1 MHSLVTLQ
9 REGDIGL
16 IIVDN
21 PPVNALSREVRELML
36 TCLEQA
42 LAAPDIQAIVIVC
55 DGRTFI
61 AGADI
66 KEFDLPLQAP
76 HLPDVAASIERSSK
90 PVIAAMHGS
99 VLGGGLELALA
110 CHYRIAAPDT
120 RFGLPEVSL
129 GLIPGAGATQ
139 RLPRLCGMQLALEMV
154 VGGEQIGAA
163 RALEVGLLD
172 NLTRSSVLESALVF
186 AKQRIGQPIRRTR
199 ELRVPEFDA
208 QALQQRMQAM
218 LRRVE
223 GQEAP
228 ALALQALQAAGRV
241 PFEEAMRL
249 ERELFVARRQSDQAS
264 ALRHVFFAERDLA
277 ARRRALA
284 KQAPVRSV
292 GTVAVI
298 GAGTM
303 GSGIA
308 LCLANAGIAT
318 IVIDTQPPALDRGR
332 STIASY
338 YASALDKGRLTPAQ
352 AAEHTGLIRYGSSL
366 EQVAG
371 ADLIIEAVFEDLA
384 VKQEVFRQLDRFARP
399 GAILATNTSY
409 LDVDAIAAVTSRPG
423 DVIGMHFFSPAHV
436 MKLLEVVKTAH
447 LEGDVLAT
455 VLQLGGRLGKTAI
468 AVGNCYGFVG
478 NRLLAVR
485 EREAA
490 FLLEEGAAPEDV
502 DRVMCAFGFP
512 IGPFELRDLAG
523 VDIAWLNRKGRG
535 ESLGMAERSCNLIEQ
550 LYEAGRLGQK
560 SGAGYYRY
568 QDGQRK
574 GVPDPSVA
582 RMLAEHRHAKGL
594 QTRVIGDDEI
604 LQRCLFVMI
613 NEAARMLEQGLVDNP
628 NDIDLVWIHGYGF
641 PRYRGGLLYHA
652 DQVGLARICAAI
664 EQWAGEHPDRDLRVS
679 ALLQARAKSGVPLSE
694 CSAEVIR

>member
-21 PPVNALSREVRELML
+21 PQVNALSREVRELML

-218 LRRVE
+218 LRKVE

-249 ERELFVARRQSDQAS
+249 ERELFVARRQSAQAS

-502 DRVMCAFGFP
+502 DRVMRAFGFP

-594 QTRVIGDDEI
+594 QTRVIGDEEI

-694 CSAEVIR
+694 CYAEVIR

>member
-110 CHYRIAAPDT
+110 CHYRVAAPDT

-228 ALALQALQAAGRV
+228 ALALQALQAAGRA

-249 ERELFVARRQSDQAS
+249 ERELFVARRQSAQAS

-338 YASALDKGRLTPAQ
+338 YASALDKGRLSPAQ

-502 DRVMCAFGFP
+502 DRVMRAFGFP

-523 VDIAWLNRKGRG
+523 IDIAWRNRKGRG

-574 GVPDPSVA
+574 GVLDPSVA

-594 QTRVIGDDEI
+594 QTRVIGDEEI

-694 CSAEVIR
+694 CYAEVIR

>member
-42 LAAPDIQAIVIVC
+42 LAAPDIQAIVIIC

-249 ERELFVARRQSDQAS
+249 ERELFVARRQSAQAS

-338 YASALDKGRLTPAQ
+338 YASALDKGRLSPAQ

-594 QTRVIGDDEI
+594 QTRVIGDEEI

-694 CSAEVIR
+694 CYAEVIR